1 MASTAASAP
10 SRPPQA
16 TSSVWGWLREN
27 LFNNILNS
35 LISIALLALVVWLLS
50 GLIQWLF
57 TSTGWQAL
65 LANLR
70 LFMVYTYPADAVW
83 RVQLGVWIV
92 ALLMG
97 LSWGIWGG
105 IFRSLAVGLATLMA
119 VSAILPILAPPSG
132 VDYQIPPLLFIAVAV
147 GLIVAGYPLGNRSG
161 RLLRRP
167 VTLLWLL
174 AFPFIMYVLVYGTG
188 ATGPLRHV
196 ETNLWGGLLLTIAL
210 TVVGIVCSFPLG
222 VLLALGRRS
231 NLPVVKLFCT
241 IYIEV
246 VRGVPLVTVFF
257 VAQLM
262 VPLFLPQ
269 ELRVDNV
276 VRAMIAVTLFSAA
289 YLAENVRGGLQSI
302 PRGQVEAA
310 HALGLN
316 YLQTTMMITLPQA
329 LRAVIPALVGQFIS
343 LFKDTSLVVIVGL
356 RDLLGV
362 AQVVQTQTQW
372 LGTPGGVWR
381 EALFFVA
388 MIYFIVSFA
397 MSRVSLRIERSLGV
411 GRR

>member
-10 SRPPQA
+10 SRPPQV

-27 LFNNILNS
+27 LFSNILNS
-35 LISIALLALVVWLLS
+35 LISIAVLALVVWILS
-50 GLIQWLF
+50 GIIQWLF
-57 TSTGWQAL
+57 TSAGWQAV

-132 VDYQIPPLLFIAVAV
+132 VDYQIPPLLFIAISVA
-147 GLIVAGYPLGNRSG
+147 LIVAGYPLGNRFG

-174 AFPFIMYVLVYGTG
+174 AFPFIMYVLVYGIG

-196 ETNLWGGLLLTIAL
+196 ETHLWGGLLLTIAL
-210 TVVGIVCSFPLG
+210 TVVGIVFSFPLG

-231 NLPVVKLFCT
+231 NLPIVKLFCT
-241 IYIEV
+241 VYIEV

-316 YLQTTMMITLPQA
+316 YLQTTLMITLPQA

-397 MSRVSLRIERSLGV
+397 MSRVSLRIERTLGV